1 VSSTVLALIDE
12 AVADWATSV
21 DAMRHVPGLP
31 PSGPVPPTWVDP
43 SAGRA
48 QVAREEVAREEW
60 RNAVYGWLVANGL
73 GEPGG
78 CVWVPVDARAWI
90 EQGRW
95 IVCEVYQTRDGQI
108 ALDEGSDYVPPY
120 MTIVAPML
128 VPPKDPRVWVWLGRP
143 RGLPPSLGR
152 RVKRRGGR

>member
-1 VSSTVLALIDE
+1 VSSTILALIDE

-21 DAMRHVPGLP
+21 DAMRHVPDLP
-31 PSGPVPPTWVDP
+31 PSGPVPALPTRVDP
-43 SAGRA
+43 PAGRA
-48 QVAREEVAREEW
+48 EVAREEW
-60 RNAVYGWLVANGL
+60 RNAVYGWLVTNGL
-73 GEPGG
+73 GEPG
-78 CVWVPVDARAWI
+78 VWVPVDARAWI

-108 ALDEGSDYVPPY
+108 ALDEGSDDVPPY
-120 MTIVAPML
+120 MTIVAPLL